1 MNDTSSSKKFEKGAG
16 FMRGV
21 SHVTT
26 SSPRCCGWE
35 TWEAARWAQIRPETD
50 VPESAAVSRAD
61 LQTLCLPFPS
71 YTASKTHNTTSKLS
85 FKLIYNIS
93 QTLVRSSHLYI
104 SVQWITMNRSIK
116 MIQSF
121 CVVIP
126 PRWERVAGQQG
137 CCLQKE
143 YERCSPR
150 CPEWTEPAGERDSQ
164 TDMQKREVSER
175 KSVLW

>member
-1 MNDTSSSKKFEKGAG
+1 MNYTGLSKRFEKGAG

-35 TWEAARWAQIRPETD
+35 TWEAARWVQIRPETD

-104 SVQWITMNRSIK
+104 SVQWITMNQWIRVSVWSYLLAGSELQDNRGAVCK
-116 MIQSF
+116 KSMNGVRHAVQS
-121 CVVIP
+121 
-126 PRWERVAGQQG
+126 ERNRLERETVRQT
-137 CCLQKE
+137 CRKEKCQKE
-143 YERCSPR
+143 NQSY
-150 CPEWTEPAGERDSQ
+150 DKQ
-164 TDMQKREVSER
+164 
-175 KSVLW
+175 